1 MNDEDKKRYDETT
14 RQMEQMYKDGMS
26 LAKIGKEFAMTRQGI
41 RHRFVVAEISR
52 RKNKYQQID
61 RAELEKLYCRERLQI
76 SRIAD
81 FFSVSQPI
89 IQRALIYHKIPPRN
103 PLGKRGFMRE
113 FLKQLKPNESKDLKL
128 QSPGKRIGGI
138 YRAARRLGF
147 KIKAQRQAEGTFK
160 VTRLE

>member
-1 MNDEDKKRYDETT
+1 MQLKAVSRLNRHPDNLACLYGLNFYVIMNDEDKKRYDETT

-26 LAKIGKEFAMTRQGI
+26 MAKIGKEFAMTRQGI
-41 RHRFVVAEISR
+41 RHRLMVAEISR

-61 RAELEKLYCRERLQI
+61 RAKLEKLYCRERLQI

-113 FLKQLKPNESKDLKL
+113 FLKQLKPNEYLK
-128 QSPGKRIGGI
+128 I
-138 YRAARRLGF
+138 
-147 KIKAQRQAEGTFK
+147 
-160 VTRLE
+160 